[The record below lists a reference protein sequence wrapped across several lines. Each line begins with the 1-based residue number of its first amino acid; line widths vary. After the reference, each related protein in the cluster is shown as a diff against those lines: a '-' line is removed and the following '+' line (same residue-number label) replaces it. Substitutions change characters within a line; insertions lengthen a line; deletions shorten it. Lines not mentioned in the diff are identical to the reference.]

1 MAVTPVSPESQGH
14 YNLIPRWSI
23 FTKFLKCPK
32 TSLVGIVAGI
42 TTQMTI
48 FFLQLFI
55 RWRKKGTAL
64 LLSLCL
70 PI

>member
-23 FTKFLKCPK
+23 FTKFLKHPK
-32 TSLVGIVAGI
+32 KSLVGTVAGI
-42 TTQMTI
+42 ITHMTK
-48 FFLQLFI
+48 FFLRLFI

-64 LLSLCL
+64 ILSLCL
-70 PI
+70 LM